1 MKVKLYSTVS
11 KKEMEMDFVSLSE
24 FAEWIRKQAYRT
36 FMVSWHEGMLCI
48 GFTPIMASNDK
59 EESVENLE
67 RDMDEA
73 IL

>member
-1 MKVKLYSTVS
+1 MRVKLYSTVS
-11 KKEMEMDFVSLSE
+11 KKEMEMDFESLNE

-36 FMVSWHEGMLCI
+36 FMVNWHEGMLYV
-48 GFTPIMASNDK
+48 GFIPTMASNDK

-73 IL
+73 IV